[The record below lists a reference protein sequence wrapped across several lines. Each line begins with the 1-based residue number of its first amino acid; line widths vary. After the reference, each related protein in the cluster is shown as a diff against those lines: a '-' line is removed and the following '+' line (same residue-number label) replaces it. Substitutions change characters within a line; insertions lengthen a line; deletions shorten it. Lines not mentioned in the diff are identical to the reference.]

1 MAQGRKYEQQA
12 HSLFKENAP
21 PSVTVFP
28 QAGGHGID
36 IEFQHKS
43 FPNRIGIEVKR
54 RRTDTMGNTSLRF
67 NEGSL
72 SNTPVKPI
80 NGFSTVFPEIQGRL
94 TLPIQQYIH
103 RVNELITEHN
113 KLSPEKYKLISG
125 FPDEIPVLIRKQ
137 CIKEGFQEKIQ
148 SFYNFDIESWK
159 AFYRAKGNSY
169 IQIGDKGLFHLGE
182 NPLNLP
188 VPEILGSISLE
199 LRLYAAGSKGRP
211 SSRVEIAIKFK
222 GLVCEKSPYTLDNKN
237 HITELFA

>member
-1 MAQGRKYEQQA
+1 MAQGRQYEQQA
-12 HSLFKENAP
+12 HSLFKENTPAA
-21 PSVTVFP
+21 VTVFP

-43 FPNRIGIEVKR
+43 TPNRIGIEVKR
-54 RRTDTMGNTSLRF
+54 RSTDTMGGTSLRF
-67 NEGSL
+67 NEGSF
-72 SNTPVKPI
+72 SNTPLHPV

-113 KLSPEKYKLISG
+113 KLSPEKYEFISG
-125 FPDEIPVLIRKQ
+125 FPAKIPVLIRKQ
-137 CIKEGFQEKIQ
+137 CVREGFQRKIQ
-148 SFYNFDIESWK
+148 SFYTFDIESWK
-159 AFYRAKGNSY
+159 AFYREKGCSY

-188 VPEILGSISLE
+188 VPEILGSICLE
-199 LRLYAAGSKGRP
+199 LRLYAAGTNGKPCGK
-211 SSRVEIAIKFK
+211 VEIAIKFK
-222 GLVCEKSPYTLDNKN
+222 SLVCGKSPYTLDNKN